1 MCLLFFIN
9 FFFFTKWQPF
19 KNYEKCFL
27 FHVKISFCS
36 QDIQIFVFLSSSLF
50 FPVSHCFRSWFK
62 KNLKFYGVIICL
74 NKSLIT
80 RFVWYLE
87 KEIWCVIETLSTG
100 RVLNIYGT
108 FLWEK
113 SCRKCAPKVSPRPLF
128 NFAK

>member
-1 MCLLFFIN
+1 MSAIFYQL
-9 FFFFTKWQPF
+9 
-19 KNYEKCFL
+19 FL
-27 FHVKISFCS
+27 FHQMTALQKLWKMFFISCKNIFCS

-80 RFVWYLE
+80 HFVWYLE

-108 FLWEK
+108 FLWGK